1 MEKLRRRLS
10 ERDGVLISSS
20 ENIEGAKL
28 SMEHKPE
35 FLPHVLGQF
44 KLLKLN
50 AFTIRTTPGNNCI
63 QLTNGDIVQ
72 VKNIVKCVDGIRVVG
87 NMLDIAEDL
96 FVYPLSSRDENIQE
110 YLISGVS
117 QHLTSW
123 HLDEI
128 RTKIVLLPMG
138 EKFAAIPL
146 LHVE

>member
-1 MEKLRRRLS
+1 MHSTKNPMEKLRRRLS

-96 FVYPLSSRDENIQE
+96 FVYPLSSRDE
-110 YLISGVS
+110 
-117 QHLTSW
+117 
-123 HLDEI
+123 
-128 RTKIVLLPMG
+128 
-138 EKFAAIPL
+138 
-146 LHVE
+146 